1 MTSINGSHLMK
12 SSFLVL
18 HQNDPL
24 KQSIMACPRGKIAP
38 HPAPHIQENGRRPR
52 GIPRTSPRIRG
63 QQSPVQ
69 ESRVATHLVNGTES
83 GGETRL
89 VKTNHEKNSLYSQH
103 ASPVPSA
110 AAKCIKKD
118 DGTAVESDSSTSTS
132 LEPSLPQH
140 KIDDSLPD
148 ELKYQA
154 IFQRN
159 KDILLRGLSLTSAG
173 GGLTLVSGGIVICAV
188 LCRHF
193 LFRNGLLD
201 IFLPIVLPV
210 IQDQSVSMKP
220 S

>member
-1 MTSINGSHLMK
+1 MK

-24 KQSIMACPRGKIAP
+24 KQSSMACPRGKIAS
-38 HPAPHIQENGRRPR
+38 HIQENGRRPR
-52 GIPRTSPRIRG
+52 GISRTSPRIRG
-63 QQSPVQ
+63 QQPPVQ
-69 ESRVATHLVNGTES
+69 ESRVATHLVNSTE

-110 AAKCIKKD
+110 AATCIKMD
-118 DGTAVESDSSTSTS
+118 DGTAVESASSTSTS

-140 KIDDSLPD
+140 KIDDSLLD

-154 IFQRN
+154 IFQGN

-173 GGLTLVSGGIVICAV
+173 GSLTLVSGGIVICAV
-188 LCRHF
+188 ICRRF

-201 IFLPIVLPV
+201 IFLPDRSSCYPRSICLDETSHQV
-210 IQDQSVSMKP
+210 KP